1 MTNCFLD
8 GQVNVAD
15 RYHLMPIITP
25 AYPQQNS
32 TFNVS
37 CSTRAVMQEQ
47 FRQGF
52 DCTEEIM
59 MGKASWDKLFEPP
72 NFFTK
77 YKLVCLTILFSRVTL
92 FLVIYLKKVMSAFI
106 VILIQKLLTET
117 LRSK

>member
-1 MTNCFLD
+1 
-8 GQVNVAD
+8 
-15 RYHLMPIITP
+15 
-25 AYPQQNS
+25 
-32 TFNVS
+32 
-37 CSTRAVMQEQ
+37 MQEQ

-92 FLVIYLKKVMSAFI
+92 FLVIYLKKSDERVYRYSYPKTTNWNFE
-106 VILIQKLLTET
+106 K
-117 LRSK
+117 